1 MCSCLV
7 VLVNMTRFG
16 STYELAAA
24 MKAKRLSF
32 STTLGVGVVS
42 FFPSGELRAC
52 IVISRF
58 IIEVEIQKL

>member
-16 STYELAAA
+16 SVFELAAA

-32 STTLGVGVVS
+32 SRTLGVGVVFLS
-42 FFPSGELRAC
+42 LLSVL
-52 IVISRF
+52 
-58 IIEVEIQKL
+58 